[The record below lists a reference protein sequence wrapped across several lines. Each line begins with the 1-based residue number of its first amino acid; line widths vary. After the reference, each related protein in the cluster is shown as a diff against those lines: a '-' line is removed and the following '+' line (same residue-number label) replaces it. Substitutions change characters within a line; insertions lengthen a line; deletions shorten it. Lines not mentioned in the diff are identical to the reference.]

1 MEFIKFV
8 IGVVLWIV
16 VARIFILIGQ
26 IVWPE
31 DFE

>member
-1 MEFIKFV
+1 MEFFKFA
-8 IGVVLWIV
+8 IGVMLWIV

-26 IVWPE
+26 KIWPE